1 MNKYL
6 EKILDYKQQEV
17 QDLEKR
23 REQLIDESKQI
34 LEKSKFKEKLTNHG
48 LSLIAEI
55 KKASPS
61 KGIINPLF
69 DPLKLAEN
77 FLRNN
82 AKTLSVLT
90 EKSAFLGNPSY
101 IELIKKHYDVE
112 ILRKDFIINEL
123 QIYESK
129 LLGASAILLIK
140 AILKD
145 SILRKFVEIAESLNL
160 DILVEVHDIEELKD
174 VLKIKKEIMIGIN
187 NRNLKTFEVN
197 IENALTL
204 AKEAKKQDF
213 KGVLVAESGYQSLN
227 ELLTIEQAGF
237 DAVLIGEGLI
247 KKTELLKAF

>member
-1 MNKYL
+1 MNRYL
-6 EKILDYKQQEV
+6 EKILDFKQEEV
-17 QDLEKR
+17 QELEKR
-23 REQLIDESKQI
+23 RDQLIDESKQI
-34 LEKSKFKEKLTNHG
+34 LKKSKFKEKLRSHG

-61 KGIINPLF
+61 KGIINSLF

-77 FLRNN
+77 FLKNN
-82 AKTLSVLT
+82 AKALSVLT

-101 IELIKKHYDVE
+101 IELIKKHYEVE

-145 SILRKFVEIAESLNL
+145 STLKKFIHVAESLDL
-160 DILVEVHDIEELKD
+160 DILVEVHNIDELKA

-187 NRNLKTFEVN
+187 NRNLKTFEVD
-197 IENALTL
+197 IENALNL
-204 AKEAKKQDF
+204 AKEAKKHDF
-213 KGVLVAESGYQSLN
+213 KGVLVAESGYQTLN
-227 ELLTIEQAGF
+227 ELLTIEKAGF

-247 KKTELLKAF
+247 KKKELLKAF